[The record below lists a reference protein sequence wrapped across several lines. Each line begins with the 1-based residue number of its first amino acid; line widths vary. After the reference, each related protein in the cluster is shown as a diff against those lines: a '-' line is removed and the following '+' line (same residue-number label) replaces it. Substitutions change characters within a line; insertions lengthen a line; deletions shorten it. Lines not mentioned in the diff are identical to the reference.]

1 MSPIFITGTDT
12 DAGKT
17 VVSAAIIKAVASQG
31 VRAVGLKPIAS
42 GFDMIDGHLRNA
54 DVDALTDASNVYLP
68 EKIVNRYAFQPAI
81 APHIAAAQEGEVLDF
96 HAIQQDVAFA
106 KGRADFVLVEGVGGW
121 HVPLSDPSIG
131 SDGGVV
137 KDIES
142 LAQHL
147 ALPIVLVIGL
157 RLGCI
162 NHAVLT
168 ARAIVNSGLPLLGWV
183 ANHVDP
189 HFDRVAENITTLEA
203 LLSAPK
209 LFELPYLES
218 SQSLE
223 VEKLAQLP
231 FIQSLSK

>member
-1 MSPIFITGTDT
+1 MNSIFITGTDT

-42 GFDMIDGHLRNA
+42 GFEMIDGQLRNA
-54 DVDALTDASNVYLP
+54 DVDALTGASNVSLP
-68 EKIVNRYAFQPAI
+68 ERIINRYAFQPAI

-96 HAIQQDVAFA
+96 DAIQQDMAFA
-106 KGRADFVLVEGVGGW
+106 KERADFVLVEGVGGW
-121 HVPLSDPSIG
+121 HVPLSDPSLD
-131 SDGGVV
+131 SNDLPV

-147 ALPIVLVIGL
+147 ELPIVLVVGL

-168 ARAIVNSGLPLLGWV
+168 ARAITNSGLPLLGWV

-189 HFDRVAENITTLEA
+189 HFDRVAENLTTLEA
-203 LLSAPK
+203 LLPAPK
-209 LFELPYLES
+209 LFELPYLENNE
-218 SQSLE
+218 SLE
-223 VEKLAQLP
+223 VEKMAQLP